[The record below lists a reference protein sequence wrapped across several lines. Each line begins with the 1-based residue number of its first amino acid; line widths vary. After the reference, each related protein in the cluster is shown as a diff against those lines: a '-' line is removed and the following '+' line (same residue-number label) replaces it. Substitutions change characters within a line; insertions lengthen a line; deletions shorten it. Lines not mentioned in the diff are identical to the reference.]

1 MVMLAD
7 LGPQPFEV
15 APAGEAPVTAPADRW
30 LVLVGEV
37 GPVTAI
43 APGDTL
49 ASGARPPGILVAAA
63 DLSQAAAIRSDA
75 FRQITEASA
84 LVLTGPGA
92 GDERGQYITGVVDSR
107 TLADAVLRQA
117 TRGISGPA
125 LPGTPSTIPWIVR
138 SCGYHQSAV
147 LCATPM
153 TFLSRPYPMPAC
165 RNARGL
171 AAHDFAW

>member
-1 MVMLAD
+1 MPTLGD
-7 LGPQPFEV
+7 LDPQPFAVE
-15 APAGEAPVTAPADRW
+15 PAGEAPAAAPADRW
-30 LVLVGEV
+30 LVLIGED

-43 APGDTL
+43 PPGATL

-75 FRQITEASA
+75 FRQFTAVSA
-84 LVLTGPGA
+84 LVLTEPAPG
-92 GDERGQYITGVVDSR
+92 GQRIAGVVDGR
-107 TLADAVLRQA
+107 TLTNAVLRQT
-117 TRGISGPA
+117 TRGISGPV
-125 LPGTPSTIPWIVR
+125 LPGTPGSIPWIVR
-138 SCGYHQSAV
+138 SCGHHENAV

-171 AAHDFAW
+171 AAHDFSW